1 MRNKAIQAHILQKWE
16 GYSENRCIERKPRV
30 VTEHISTY
38 KASKQFFTMEKIRP
52 KRHIKQQNQK
62 VSHDAV
68 YSLLNYHPIEEEV
81 NQLIHSTKSKSA

>member
-1 MRNKAIQAHILQKWE
+1 MRNKAIQAHVLQKWE
-16 GYSENRCIERKPRV
+16 GFSERKKENSV
-30 VTEHISTY
+30 DWQITEHISTY

-68 YSLLNYHPIEEEV
+68 YSLLNYHPIEEV